1 MSWTALIPAVT
12 SLLGEA
18 AELWQGDKKRQAELV
33 LEQLR
38 NSQAQLMG
46 QLEINK
52 VEAAHRSVF
61 VAGWRPFIG
70 WCCGLGVLYSFF
82 LRPILTWVLLVID
95 AGLPVLPELDGE
107 ELAAMISGLLG
118 LGGLRTWEKTRRVTR

>member
-1 MSWTALIPAVT
+1 MSWAALIPAVT

-33 LEQLR
+33 LLQLK
-38 NSQAQLMG
+38 NSQEQLMG

-70 WCCGLGVLYSFF
+70 WCCGLGVAYSFF
-82 LRPILTWVLLVID
+82 LRPILTWALMMWHPSYPPLPALDNAELL
-95 AGLPVLPELDGE
+95 
-107 ELAAMISGLLG
+107 AMVGGLLG
-118 LGGLRTWEKTRRVTR
+118 IGGLRTFEKAKGVAR

>member
-1 MSWTALIPAVT
+1 MSWAALIPAVT

-18 AELWQGDKKRQAELV
+18 AQLWQGDKKRQAELV
-33 LEQLR
+33 LEQIR

-52 VEAAHRSVF
+52 QEAAHSSVF

-82 LRPILTWVLLVID
+82 LRPVLTWVLLVID
-95 AGLPVLPELDGE
+95 AGLPALPELDGE

-118 LGGLRTWEKTRRVTR
+118 LGGLRTWEKAKGVAR

>member
-1 MSWTALIPAVT
+1 MSWAALIPAVT

-33 LEQLR
+33 LEQIR

-52 VEAAHRSVF
+52 VEAAHSSIF

-70 WCCGLGVLYSFF
+70 WCCGLGVAYSFF
-82 LRPILTWVLLVID
+82 LRPILTWVLLMWHPSYP
-95 AGLPVLPELDGE
+95 ALPELDGE
-107 ELAAMISGLLG
+107 ELAAMIAGLLG
-118 LGGLRTWEKTRRVTR
+118 LGTMRSWEKNKGVAR

>member
-1 MSWTALIPAVT
+1 MSWAALIPAVT

-18 AELWQGDKKRQAELV
+18 AELWNGDKKRQAELV
-33 LEQLR
+33 LEQLK

-52 VEAAHRSVF
+52 VEAAHSSVF

-70 WCCGLGVLYSFF
+70 WSCGLGVLYSFF
-82 LRPILTWVLLVID
+82 LRPVLAWALLMVEP
-95 AGLPVLPELDGE
+95 GLPALPELDGE

-118 LGGLRTWEKTRRVTR
+118 LGGLRTWEKARGVAR

>member
-1 MSWTALIPAVT
+1 MSWAALIPAVT

-33 LEQLR
+33 LEQIR

-52 VEAAHRSVF
+52 QEAAHSSVF

-82 LRPILTWVLLVID
+82 LRPVLTWGLLVID
-95 AGLPVLPELDGE
+95 AGLPALPELDGE

-118 LGGLRTWEKTRRVTR
+118 LGGMRTWEKAKGVAR

>member
-1 MSWTALIPAVT
+1 MSWAALIPAVT

-33 LEQLR
+33 LIQLQ

-52 VEAAHRSVF
+52 QEAAHSSIF

-70 WCCGLGVLYSFF
+70 WGCGLGVLYSFF
-82 LRPILTWVLLVID
+82 LRPILSWVLLVID
-95 AGLPVLPELDGE
+95 AGLPALPELDGE

-118 LGGLRTWEKTRRVTR
+118 LGGLRTWEKAKGVAR

>member
-52 VEAAHRSVF
+52 QEAAHRSVF

-82 LRPILTWVLLVID
+82 LRPILSWVLLVID
-95 AGLPVLPELDGE
+95 AGLPALPDLDGE

-118 LGGLRTWEKTRRVTR
+118 LGGLRSWEKTRGVTR

>member
-52 VEAAHRSVF
+52 QEAAHRSVF

-82 LRPILTWVLLVID
+82 LRPLLSWVLLVID
-95 AGLPVLPELDGE
+95 AGLPALPDLDGE

-118 LGGLRTWEKTRRVTR
+118 LGGLRSWEKTRGVTR

>member
-46 QLEINK
+46 QLEINR
-52 VEAAHRSVF
+52 VEAAHSSVF

-70 WCCGLGVLYSFF
+70 WCCGLGVAYSFF
-82 LRPILTWVLLVID
+82 FRPVLTWTL
-95 AGLPVLPELDGE
+95 AMWHPSYPPLPALDNGELF
-107 ELAAMISGLLG
+107 AMISGLLG
-118 LGGLRTWEKTRRVTR
+118 LGGMRSFEKTKGVAR

>member
-1 MSWTALIPAVT
+1 MSWAALIPAVT

-18 AELWQGDKKRQAELV
+18 ADLWQGDKKRQAELLM
-33 LEQLR
+33 LELK
-38 NSQAQLMG
+38 NSQDQLMG

-52 VEAAHRSVF
+52 MEAQHSSVF

-70 WCCGLGVLYSFF
+70 WCLGLGVLYSFF
-82 LRPILTWVLLVID
+82 LRPILTWGLLMWHPSFP
-95 AGLPVLPELDGE
+95 ALPELDGE

-118 LGGLRTWEKTRRVTR
+118 LGGMRSWEKAKKVAR

>member
-1 MSWTALIPAVT
+1 MSWAALIPAVT

-52 VEAAHRSVF
+52 QEAAHRSVF

-82 LRPILTWVLLVID
+82 LRPLLTWVLLVID
-95 AGLPVLPELDGE
+95 AGLPALPELDGE

-118 LGGLRTWEKTRRVTR
+118 LGGLRSWEKTRGVTR

>member
-1 MSWTALIPAVT
+1 MSWAALIPAVT

-33 LEQLR
+33 LEQIR

-52 VEAAHRSVF
+52 QEAAHSSVF

-82 LRPILTWVLLVID
+82 LRPMLTWGLLVID
-95 AGLPVLPELDGE
+95 AGLPALPELDGE

-118 LGGLRTWEKTRRVTR
+118 LGGLRTFEKAKGVAR

>member
-1 MSWTALIPAVT
+1 MSWAALIPAVT

-33 LEQLR
+33 LEQIR

-52 VEAAHRSVF
+52 VEAAHSSIF

-70 WCCGLGVLYSFF
+70 WSCGLGVLYSFF
-82 LRPILTWVLLVID
+82 LRPILTWVLLVLD
-95 AGLPVLPELDGE
+95 ASLPALPELDGT
-107 ELAAMISGLLG
+107 ELAAMIGGLLG
-118 LGGLRTWEKTRRVTR
+118 IGTLRTVEKTKGVAK